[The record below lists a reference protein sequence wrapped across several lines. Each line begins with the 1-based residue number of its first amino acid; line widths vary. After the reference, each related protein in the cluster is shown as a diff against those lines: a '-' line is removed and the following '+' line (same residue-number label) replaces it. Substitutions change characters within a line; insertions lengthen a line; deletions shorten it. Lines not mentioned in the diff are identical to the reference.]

1 MRIASVKRALALML
15 STMLT
20 LMPAAPSYAAF
31 MGTEDVLAQEQTEL
45 AQHRLTELL
54 RTERARTALLSMG
67 VAPENV
73 LERVQRLTPQE
84 LAQLNR
90 QLDQLPAGG
99 SDILGLLVLIF
110 LVFVV
115 TDMLGATDIFPFVHP
130 INKK

>member
-1 MRIASVKRALALML
+1 MRIAHLKQALAITL
-15 STMLT
+15 SAALVV
-20 LMPAAPSYAAF
+20 MPAAPSYAAF
-31 MGTEDVLAQEQTEL
+31 MATQEVLTQEQQQIT
-45 AQHRLTELL
+45 HSRLTELL
-54 RTERARTALLSMG
+54 SSERAQATLLSMG

-84 LAQLNR
+84 LAQLNT

-99 SDILGLLVLIF
+99 SDILGVLVLIF